1 MVSEARVW
9 VSPRAWVASDFAPHF
24 APVISPHLGVCRA
37 LPGASTDERSAV
49 QWQRYRPQAPARQ
62 AVLVAEREVRDLAEP
77 GPRRVHDRGC
87 GRAQRGGSLDD
98 HEAPLGG
105 APGR

>member
-49 QWQRYRPQAPARQ
+49 QWQRYRPEASARQ
-62 AVLVAEREVRDLAEP
+62 AVSLAGREIRDLAEP
-77 GPRRVHDRGC
+77 GPRRVYDRGR
-87 GRAQRGGSLDD
+87 GRAVRGGPLDD
-98 HEAPLGG
+98 HEAADG
-105 APGR
+105 